1 LNTYSGYGRE
11 RGSLG
16 FILALIIGF
25 SIVIGGFI
33 GVVWWAGGTWSKTE
47 AVEMTC
53 VYNGGPFDNKNF
65 KGYVE
70 PGGGRKYQG
79 FMSSTVDVPV
89 RQVQYRVSLTE
100 GQGDTRVPTS
110 LDTRVK
116 GYLLRWE
123 PTVNFTFNT
132 QIRKGKPVTCDLIE
146 QHLRG
151 FGATDFN
158 DGNGNWRYRFLEER
172 YLPVLRNVVAD
183 VMQADYDPGALKYN
197 TDGARDKAAAAIGKE
212 LKTALVASL
221 GDDFFCDTNYR
232 FGQGNAECGDSF
244 TVTLP
249 EPKMDAEDE
258 AQLAKPQRAK
268 VDADNEIA
276 AANEAARKA
285 TETAAAKE
293 KEAESAARR
302 ATAEETIASENN
314 RVQEAAAVNTYAW
327 CEYLVQLNQDCALVK
342 AAENG
347 DFPTVFGTDAGVV
360 VPLPAES
367 APAPETTVP
376 AG

>member
-1 LNTYSGYGRE
+1 MPYKNRYGQE
-11 RGSLG
+11 RSYTT
-16 FILALIIGF
+16 AIIGAVVAV
-25 SIVIGGFI
+25 SIVLAAIGGF
-33 GVVWWAGGTWSKTE
+33 VWLVGSTWSKTE

-79 FMSSTVDVPV
+79 FASSTIDVPV

-100 GQGDTRVPTS
+100 GQGDTRAPTS
-110 LDTRVK
+110 IDTRVK

-132 QIRKGKPVTCDLIE
+132 QIRDTKAGKKPVTCDLIE
-146 QHLRG
+146 QHLRA

-158 DGNGNWRYRFLEER
+158 DTNGNWRYKFLEER

-183 VMQADYDPGALKYN
+183 VMQAGFDPGELKYN
-197 TDGARDKAAAAIGKE
+197 TNGARDNAAIEIGKE
-212 LKTALVASL
+212 LKAALTKSL
-221 GDDFFCDTNYR
+221 GDDFFCDTDYR
-232 FGQGNAECGDSF
+232 FGQGKDECGDSF

-285 TETAAAKE
+285 AEIATAKE
-293 KEAESAARR
+293 QEAESAARR
-302 ATAEETIASENN
+302 SAAEEKIASENN
-314 RVQEAAAVNTYAW
+314 KVQEATAVNTYAW
-327 CEYLVQLNQDCALVK
+327 CEYLVQLGQNCALVK
-342 AAENG
+342 AAENNN
-347 DFPTVFGTDAGVV
+347 FPTVFGADAGVV
-360 VPLPAES
+360 VQ
-367 APAPETTVP
+367 APA
-376 AG
+376 GG